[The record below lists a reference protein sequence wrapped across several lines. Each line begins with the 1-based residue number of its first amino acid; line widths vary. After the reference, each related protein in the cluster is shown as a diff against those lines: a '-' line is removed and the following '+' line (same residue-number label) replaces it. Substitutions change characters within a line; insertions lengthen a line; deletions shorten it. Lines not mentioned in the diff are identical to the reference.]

1 MLGLATQEVM
11 KLPGINL
18 QFITELLLIFLL
30 STLRIGAFLLSSPI
44 FGARWLPLQVRIVM
58 AFALGTA
65 IAGQAP
71 PADVMTLTSAAG
83 VMMMLVEIAIGLTAG
98 LTLTIWFSAILLA
111 GEKIAASAGLGF
123 AAQVDPSTGGQTP
136 VVSQILY
143 LFLLVIFLSVDGHLL
158 AIGTMLESYRILP
171 IGGTVNPGLLLEAGI
186 SAAGSMFLAATIIM
200 LPIALVLLLINVTI
214 GIITRSAPQ
223 LNLFSFGFPISLL
236 AVFIL
241 LYFSASALG
250 GSAQSLIE
258 SALTAMRV
266 LIGGLGDG

>member
-11 KLPGINL
+11 KLPGVDL
-18 QFITELLLIFLL
+18 QFIMEILLMYLL
-30 STLRIGAFLLSSPI
+30 TTLRIGAFLLSSPI

-58 AFALGTA
+58 AFVMGTA
-65 IAGQAP
+65 IAGQTVP
-71 PADVMTLTSAAG
+71 VDVNILTSSAG

-111 GEKIAASAGLGF
+111 GEKIAASAGLGY

-143 LFLLVIFLSVDGHLL
+143 LFLLVIFLSLDGHLL

-171 IGGTVNPGLLLEAGI
+171 IGSAVQPGMLIESGI

-200 LPIALVLLLINVTI
+200 LPVTLVLLLINVTI

-236 AVFIL
+236 AVFVL
-241 LYFSASALG
+241 LYFSAGALG
-250 GSAQSLIE
+250 DSAESLIE
-258 SALTAMRV
+258 GSMTAMRN
-266 LIGGLGDG
+266 LIGDLGNG

>member
-11 KLPGINL
+11 KLPGIDL

-71 PADVMTLTSAAG
+71 PVDAMTLTSAAG

-236 AVFIL
+236 AVFIT